1 MHVEI
6 IAIGDELLLGLTA
19 DTNSAWLAR
28 ELAAHG
34 ISVDRV
40 TTCGDDE
47 VVILA
52 AVREAIFRTGGVI
65 TTGGLGPTSDDVTR
79 PAVAA
84 ALERTL
90 ARDERVVAHLE
101 SVWKARGR
109 SGPLPESNLS
119 QALVPDGATVL
130 HNAHGTAPGL
140 FLEDAGHNW
149 VAVLPGVPREMR
161 GIFHDQLLPLLRDR
175 ARNGD
180 ERRDTVVRSATLR
193 TTGIAESALADRLA
207 DVDVANGGVTLAYIP
222 TVAGVDLRLTARDV
236 PADDADRVLRAGI
249 DALSARV
256 GEWAYGEDRDDL
268 AAVVLDMARARAMR
282 IAVAESCTGGLLGA
296 RITRIPGS
304 SDVFH
309 GGIIS
314 YDNRVKRQLLG
325 VLDTDI
331 VEHGAVSEP
340 VALQMAKGVRVRL
353 GTEIGVG
360 ITGVAGPG
368 GGSEAKPVGT
378 VWIALDVSEGRPP
391 VPRPEGQPDLVP
403 FREARVFHFGG
414 DRDEIRERAA
424 QAALEMIRRALDSQL
439 PVNGS

>member
-6 IAIGDELLLGLTA
+6 VAIGDELLLGLTA

-28 ELAAHG
+28 ELASNG
-34 ISVDRV
+34 VVVDRV

-47 VVILA
+47 VVILDTL
-52 AVREAIFRTGGVI
+52 RQSLFRTGAVI

-79 PAVAA
+79 EAVAA
-84 ALERTL
+84 TFNRSL

-109 SGPLPESNLS
+109 SGTLPESNLR

-140 FLEDAGHNW
+140 IVEDAAAHW

-161 GIFHDQLLPLLRDR
+161 GMFHDELLPRILER
-175 ARNGD
+175 AQS
-180 ERRDTVVRSATLR
+180 ESEQTVVRSATLR

-207 DVDVANGGVTLAYIP
+207 SASVAHEGVSLAYIP
-222 TVAGVDLRLTARDV
+222 TVAGVDLRLTARDLT
-236 PADDADRVLRAGI
+236 ARDADRVLRDGI
-249 DALSARV
+249 TALRDRV
-256 GEWAYGEDRDDL
+256 GDFAYAEGDTDL
-268 AAVVLDMARARAMR
+268 ADVVLQMSRERAMR

-296 RITRIPGS
+296 RITRIAGS

-325 VLDTDI
+325 VVDSDI

-340 VALQMAKGVRVRL
+340 VARQMAKGTRIRL

-368 GGSEAKPVGT
+368 GGSEQKPVGT
-378 VWIALDVSEGRPP
+378 VWIALDVAEGRPP
-391 VPRPEGQPDLVP
+391 VPRPEGQPPLVP
-403 FREARVFHFGG
+403 FSEARVFHFGG
-414 DRDEIRERAA
+414 DRDEIRQRAA
-424 QAALEMIRRALDSQL
+424 QAALDMIRRALDSQL
-439 PVNGS
+439 PLSGPR